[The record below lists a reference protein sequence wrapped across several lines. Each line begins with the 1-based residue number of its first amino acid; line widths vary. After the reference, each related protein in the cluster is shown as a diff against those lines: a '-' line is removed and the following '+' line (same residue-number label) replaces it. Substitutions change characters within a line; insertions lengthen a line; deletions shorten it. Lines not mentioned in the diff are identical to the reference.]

1 MKSLSF
7 RRQRTR
13 REALVDRAHDAL
25 APTYWKATRWYC
37 RQLRASLPP
46 GAVRWSAIAGGAGVS
61 AALGSVLLR
70 RRTRPAHDS

>member
-7 RRQRTR
+7 RRRRTR
-13 REALVDRAHDAL
+13 RDAILHRAHNTL
-25 APTYWKATRWYC
+25 APAYWRVTCWYG
-37 RQLRASLPP
+37 RQLRTAIPP

-70 RRTRPAHDS
+70 RHARPSHDS